1 MLCRSKLSSSSQHI
15 SHCLSARPEG
25 SALGRQGSV
34 SNQPGSPSPHT
45 GGPWPVL
52 RGLCEMTQ
60 WKGTAPHSPT
70 LITPYPARY
79 HGLCAVSSALNALEA
94 LGPTLS
100 LLSFHQ
106 RLWCEYHRPYLADE
120 DTELQDPRGQV
131 RDSEPQGRRSAPS
144 APSTVRLPGSP
155 SEEESPL

>member
-1 MLCRSKLSSSSQHI
+1 M
-15 SHCLSARPEG
+15 
-25 SALGRQGSV
+25 
-34 SNQPGSPSPHT
+34 
-45 GGPWPVL
+45 L

-60 WKGTAPHSPT
+60 WKGSAPHSPT

-106 RLWCEYHRPYLADE
+106 RLWCECHRPYLADE
-120 DTELQDPRGQV
+120 DTELQDPRGQE
-131 RDSEPQGRRSAPS
+131 RDSEPQGWRSAS
-144 APSTVRLPGSP
+144 SGPSTLSAVRLPGSP
-155 SEEESPL
+155 SEKEPPFWNCPTR